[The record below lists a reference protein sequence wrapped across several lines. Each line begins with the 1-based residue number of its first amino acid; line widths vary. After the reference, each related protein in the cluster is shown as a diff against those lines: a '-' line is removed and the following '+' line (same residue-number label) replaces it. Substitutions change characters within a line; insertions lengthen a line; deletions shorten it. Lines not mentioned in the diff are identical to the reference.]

1 MNKED
6 IFIFGQKNRG
16 VFEKG
21 CIGNRSRNCIG
32 LSNVFSISRSSRI
45 YDQATA
51 TVASIDPRLPVVGY
65 EASENLE
72 AACRNGFEVVGNLR
86 VLVAQTDRAR
96 S

>member
-1 MNKED
+1 MD
-6 IFIFGQKNRG
+6 HRMGAFQ
-16 VFEKG
+16 
-21 CIGNRSRNCIG
+21 
-32 LSNVFSISRSSRI
+32 
-45 YDQATA
+45 
-51 TVASIDPRLPVVGY
+51 VVGY